1 MASKVKEKTASVK
14 AALRTHMHSSKVV
27 AAQARHEVPKT
38 IRLRF
43 NRFMSLHRT
52 KINMLGGLAA
62 LVIAGFYGHIIIGFV
77 MLGLALFTAEW
88 LSGGNR

>member
-1 MASKVKEKTASVK
+1 MARRVKEKTAVLK
-14 AALRTHMHSSKVV
+14 EALRVHMHQSRVTAV
-27 AAQARHEVPKT
+27 NARQEVPKG

-62 LVIAGFYGHIIIGFV
+62 LVTAGFYGHIIIGFV
-77 MLGLALFTAEW
+77 VLGLALFTAEW
-88 LSGGNR
+88 LSGGKN